1 MILQKYLMFLGFSDT
16 AFFLTDF
23 AEKYFG
29 FWIFYFNRVIYL
41 MKIPFHE
48 IRKFKHQ
55 GMQSSKPKPR
65 FLSID
70 LGSHKMCHQ
79 KQS

>member
-16 AFFLTDF
+16 AFYLTDF

-29 FWIFYFNRVIYL
+29 FWIFYFNKVIYL

-48 IRKFKHQ
+48 IRNLNIRVCNL
-55 GMQSSKPKPR
+55 QSQN
-65 FLSID
+65 
-70 LGSHKMCHQ
+70 LGSYQ
-79 KQS
+79 LI

>member
-16 AFFLTDF
+16 AFYLTDF

-29 FWIFYFNRVIYL
+29 FWNFYFNKVIYL

-48 IRKFKHQ
+48 IRNLKIRVCNL
-55 GMQSSKPKPR
+55 QSQN
-65 FLSID
+65 
-70 LGSHKMCHQ
+70 LGSYQ
-79 KQS
+79 LI